1 MHPNAFVL
9 RSALGPIRALEG
21 DLSLVVVAY
30 RYSMSSDRALT
41 EEATWKGRIPGRSLA
56 TVMSELRRL
65 PRAPRNFP
73 PSTTDCP
80 PAPEPA
86 PGRAASGAVPGGR
99 PCPTPAAPP
108 LRDEHFHH
116 PHRMATRVRSGRQD
130 ARARSR
136 S

>member
-65 PRAPRNFP
+65 HRCATNISIIHIEWRHESEAGARTLERGADPERPRA
-73 PSTTDCP
+73 
-80 PAPEPA
+80 
-86 PGRAASGAVPGGR
+86 R
-99 PCPTPAAPP
+99 PLHLSMT
-108 LRDEHFHH
+108 
-116 PHRMATRVRSGRQD
+116 
-130 ARARSR
+130 
-136 S
+136 